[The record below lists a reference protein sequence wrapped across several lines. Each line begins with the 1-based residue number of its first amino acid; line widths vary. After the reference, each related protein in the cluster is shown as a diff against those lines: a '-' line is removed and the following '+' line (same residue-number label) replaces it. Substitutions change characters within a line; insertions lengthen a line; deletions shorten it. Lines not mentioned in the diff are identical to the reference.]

1 MSKLAVIMGNQLY
14 DPQGLPDAGQTT
26 VLMVEDRRLCTRHRY
41 HQQKLGFL
49 IAAMREYADGLR
61 SAGYKVVYQDLE
73 ANKTL
78 CQQTVA
84 LATQLDVEEIVAF
97 TPANAGQK
105 SYLQITAQKAARPL
119 QLLADPM
126 FLTEPADLECLASD
140 NPRMANFYQSQRKRL
155 DLLMADD
162 RPLGGKWS
170 FDGDNRKA
178 VPSHIELPEL
188 PRVNHSEVTR
198 DALQSVRQI
207 FADHPGNAENLWIP
221 TTREGAKT
229 QLEEFVTERLV
240 GFGTYEDAI
249 SRRSATLFHS
259 VLSPYLNIGLLTPRE
274 VIDAVMDFAT
284 SHDVPMNDVEGFV
297 RQVIGWREFM
307 RGIYLHHRKGMRS
320 GNIWNAQRRMGR
332 SWSNATTGIPPLD
345 GALKNTQR
353 YAWNHHT
360 ERLMVIAN
368 MMNLCEIRP
377 ADAYEFFSSNYLDA
391 YDWVMVPNVFGMGL
405 TSEGGT
411 FASKP
416 YICGSNYMLRM
427 SDYLKGEWC
436 DIVDGLFWRFVE
448 KHQTLLRC
456 NARANFMVQG
466 LGRMKPERRE
476 RIFARATQFLEQNT
490 L

>member
-14 DPQGLPDAGQTT
+14 PPQWLPDASQTT
-26 VLMVEDRRLCTRHRY
+26 VLMVEDRRLCSRHRY

-49 IAAMREYADGLR
+49 IGAMREHADELR
-61 SAGYKVVYQDLE
+61 SAGYSVVYQDLD

-84 LATQLDVEEIVAF
+84 LATQLDVTEIVAF

-105 SYLQITAQKAARPL
+105 RYLQITAQKAAKPL
-119 QLLADPM
+119 RLLEDPM
-126 FLTEPADLECLASD
+126 FLTDPADLECLASD
-140 NPRMANFYQSQRKRL
+140 NPRMANFYQAQRKRL

-188 PRVNHSEVTR
+188 TRVSHSDLTR
-198 DALQSVRQI
+198 EALRSVRQI
-207 FADHPGNAENLWIP
+207 FSAHPGEAEDLWIP
-221 TTREGAKT
+221 TTREGAQA
-229 QLEEFVTERLV
+229 QLSEFVAERLV

-274 VIDAVMDFAT
+274 VVDTVMNYAVN
-284 SHDVPMNDVEGFV
+284 HDVPMNDVEGFV

-345 GALKNTQR
+345 GALKNAQR

-436 DIVDGLFWRFVE
+436 DVVDGLFWRFVE
-448 KHQTLLRC
+448 KHQTLLKC

>member
-1 MSKLAVIMGNQLY
+1 MNYAVN
-14 DPQGLPDAGQTT
+14 
-26 VLMVEDRRLCTRHRY
+26 
-41 HQQKLGFL
+41 
-49 IAAMREYADGLR
+49 
-61 SAGYKVVYQDLE
+61 
-73 ANKTL
+73 
-78 CQQTVA
+78 
-84 LATQLDVEEIVAF
+84 
-97 TPANAGQK
+97 
-105 SYLQITAQKAARPL
+105 
-119 QLLADPM
+119 
-126 FLTEPADLECLASD
+126 
-140 NPRMANFYQSQRKRL
+140 
-155 DLLMADD
+155 
-162 RPLGGKWS
+162 
-170 FDGDNRKA
+170 
-178 VPSHIELPEL
+178 
-188 PRVNHSEVTR
+188 
-198 DALQSVRQI
+198 
-207 FADHPGNAENLWIP
+207 
-221 TTREGAKT
+221 
-229 QLEEFVTERLV
+229 
-240 GFGTYEDAI
+240 
-249 SRRSATLFHS
+249 
-259 VLSPYLNIGLLTPRE
+259 
-274 VIDAVMDFAT
+274 
-284 SHDVPMNDVEGFV
+284 HDVPMNDVEGFV

-345 GALKNTQR
+345 GALKNAQR

-436 DIVDGLFWRFVE
+436 DVVDGLFWRFVE
-448 KHQTLLRC
+448 KHQTLLKC